1 LRQILYVS
9 AATSSIGEADLDD
22 ILEASRRNNA
32 RAGLSGMLLHIDQ
45 GFLQILEGPDEAVAS
60 TYARIAADRRHA
72 ALRKL
77 VDQAADERLFAGWS
91 MGFDRPAPGQSGAFA
106 VTREALEQAVA
117 PERAQAI
124 AVLLKTFYYVNRG
137 TTAR

>member
-1 LRQILYVS
+1 MASSDGPRKACRLRQILYVS
-9 AATSSIGEADLDD
+9 AATSSIGKADLDA

-32 RAGLSGMLLHIDQ
+32 RIDVTGMLLHIDS
-45 GFLQILEGPDEAVAS
+45 GFLQILEGPEQAVAG
-60 TYARIAADRRHA
+60 TYERIATDKRHA

-77 VDQAADERLFAGWS
+77 VDQPAAERLFAGWS
-91 MGFDRPAPGQSGAFA
+91 MGFDRPSPEQSGAFA

-124 AVLLKTFYYVNRG
+124 AV
-137 TTAR
+137 